1 VRASEK
7 KLYDFLSVKHGK
19 EELLVFV
26 VVVVVVVVSFSRASS
41 SSHVVLRFKN
51 VMSEF

>member
-26 VVVVVVVVSFSRASS
+26 VVVVVSFSRAS